1 METKNERVKKIR
13 RILLLKIN
21 DELKDILKY
30 KSNIKINSKT
40 IPEINKLYTLNDIQL
55 FEKPALYSHYV
66 KTEETVVP
74 KIEKPQIKISK
85 SVNKIRS
92 KKKSRVVLNTEK
104 DKKSSIEEDL
114 ASPLNSFFPKKI
126 ELGRRKMPLNKSK
139 NKGSIPNIQ
148 HKGILIEK
156 YNDNRRAKMSQ
167 STRMNKRDLHL
178 NRLIGRITII
188 KDYKINEDII
198 KASIKKLR
206 NYCYQLRKKKKRPKK
221 FDNYNYSKKSIDNGR
236 GKRRNALKETGLLKK
251 SDTLTK
257 KSFFQNYI
265 NISKKNMVKLPNLH
279 ISNKTKKLSKISLK
293 SISPSKHEEKNNK
306 ALFSLAKKVKKKS
319 KKSYKNSIK
328 STINMTTF
336 EGNEVPDVFQ
346 IHKSKLPF
354 FHKTTV
360 MLDEDVPENEKR
372 ERKKSDKRNVSK
384 DISRQ
389 RKKNKMLDNPS
400 QTEQKQEQNNSIIQR
415 RKSKMLDNPPQLE
428 IKPEI
433 NNTGN
438 KFLGLIHQRKKSKM
452 LDNPPQVE
460 QKPEV
465 NYTGKKFLGL
475 DYVYNRNNN
484 KKSTK
489 IEMNRIPSDKKLINI
504 ETRKNNFDDNALA
517 IIKLTKVNNGEITK
531 KVKKKQTKEKK
542 LMRNSYFS
550 YVSNKT
556 DTNGYRSKQ
565 NVFQKSAIKK

>member
-1 METKNERVKKIR
+1 METKNEKVKKIR
-13 RILLLKIN
+13 KILLLKIN

-40 IPEINKLYTLNDIQL
+40 IQEINKLYTLNDIQL

-74 KIEKPQIKISK
+74 KIERPQIKMSK

-104 DKKSSIEEDL
+104 EKKSSIEEDL

-126 ELGRRKMPLNKSK
+126 ELGRRKINKSK

-221 FDNYNYSKKSIDNGR
+221 IDTYNIKKSIDRGR
-236 GKRRNALKETGLLKK
+236 GQKRNAIKGTGLLKK

-265 NISKKNMVKLPNLH
+265 NISKKNMVKLPNLN

-293 SISPSKHEEKNNK
+293 SISPSKHEDKVNKVVASIVKNRKNK
-306 ALFSLAKKVKKKS
+306 NRS
-319 KKSYKNSIK
+319 KKSNKNSIK
-328 STINMTTF
+328 TTINMTTF

-346 IHKSKLPF
+346 IHKKNLPF

-360 MLDEDVPENEKR
+360 LVNDEDVPEIEKR

-384 DISRQ
+384 DLSRQ
-389 RKKNKMLDNPS
+389 RKKSKMLDNPS
-400 QTEQKQEQNNSIIQR
+400 QTEQKQDQNNSIIQR
-415 RKSKMLDNPPQLE
+415 RKSKMLDNPPQLDL
-428 IKPEI
+428 KPEI

-452 LDNPPQVE
+452 LDNPPQIE
-460 QKPEV
+460 QKQELIH
-465 NYTGKKFLGL
+465 TGNKFLGL

-489 IEMNRIPSDKKLINI
+489 IEMKRIPSDKKMTKI
-504 ETRKNNFDDNALA
+504 ETRKNDFDDNDLA
-517 IIKLTKVNNGEITK
+517 IIKLTKVNNGEMTK
-531 KVKKKQTKEKK
+531 KVKKKQIKEKK
-542 LMRNSYFS
+542 LVRNSYIS

-565 NVFQKSAIKK
+565 NLFQKSANKK